1 MEFKYRIRDLRR
13 ESGFTAEEL
22 GKAVGLSRYAI
33 LYWEKGKNYPQV
45 DVCLKLCKIFNCSM
59 DYLLGLTDLRKME
72 NSELEMQERV
82 IEVLKTVFDPE
93 IPVNIYDLGLIYR
106 IEFNEDNT
114 ELSVDM
120 TLTAP
125 NCPAADF
132 IVEDVRQK
140 LETITGIEKVE
151 VNLVFEPEWD
161 KEMMSEEAKMEL
173 GFL

>member
-1 MEFKYRIRDLRR
+1 MK
-13 ESGFTAEEL
+13 
-22 GKAVGLSRYAI
+22 
-33 LYWEKGKNYPQV
+33 
-45 DVCLKLCKIFNCSM
+45 
-59 DYLLGLTDLRKME
+59 RKSKKV

-125 NCPAADF
+125 SCPAADF

-151 VNLVFEPEWD
+151 VNLIFEPEWD
-161 KEMMSEEAKMEL
+161 KDMMSEEAKMEL